1 MRWFSSQLVRGCM
14 YLMVSAIGLSLVNGC
29 AAPEEPSSL
38 QATQSLSKA
47 GDGKNV
53 SAAAQ
58 SSSSV
63 NYGGA
68 SVGDSATQEAVK
80 KCLAGGNFY
89 ERRSNPTPR
98 CTDMRLAKVSCT
110 DATIQNIMTP
120 DHKETYQKMLAD
132 ADPTK
137 GLQGYVLD
145 QCLDCA
151 SPTAN
156 SYCEGTAAVKP
167 TTAGIRLFL
176 VKGTTGALLSKT
188 VYIPK

>member
-1 MRWFSSQLVRGCM
+1 MRCFSSQGARGRI
-14 YLMVSAIGLSLVNGC
+14 YLLVSAIGLILVNRC
-29 AAPEEPSSL
+29 AAPQEPSSL
-38 QATQSLSKA
+38 KSQSLTKA
-47 GDGKNV
+47 SDSNNG

-58 SSSSV
+58 SASSV

-68 SVGDSATQEAVK
+68 LVGDSATQEAVK
-80 KCLAGGNFY
+80 KCLSVGTFY
-89 ERRSNPTPR
+89 ERRSNPTPK

-120 DHKETYQKMLAD
+120 DVKASYQKMLGD
-132 ADPTK
+132 SDPKT

-145 QCLDCA
+145 QCLDCP

-167 TTAGIRLFL
+167 TAAGIRLFL
-176 VKGTTGALLSKT
+176 VKGTTGTLESKT